1 MIGLSLGQ
9 GQGAG
14 HFLVSSLGLAMSF
27 GAHFP
32 TGGHLGGAAASSPSA
47 GGGGGGAKHSF
58 SVLAHLGCLSQ
69 AAKSSLVGQSSL
81 LGTQIGG
88 IGRGHPSSVFGASSI
103 LHIFIP
109 LGQRGFWHGL
119 GHFFPSISTN
129 FGTHFPLGGHAFS
142 AGGGGG
148 PGRGGLKQSC
158 SVSLHLGWQSSWAA
172 TKPMTRAHN
181 KYIFILSKF
190 DSIRLELIS
199 SDLSDVTD
207 DTEYCS

>member
-1 MIGLSLGQ
+1 
-9 GQGAG
+9 
-14 HFLVSSLGLAMSF
+14 MSF

-32 TGGHLGGAAASSPSA
+32 TGGHLGGAGASSPTA
-47 GGGGGGAKHSF
+47 GGGGGGAKHNF

-69 AAKSSLVGQSSL
+69 AAKSFLVGQSFL
-81 LGTQIGG
+81 LGAQIGG
-88 IGRGHPSSVFGASSI
+88 RGRGHPSSVFGTSSI
-103 LHIFIP
+103 LQILIP

-129 FGTHFPLGGHAFS
+129 FGTHLPLGGHAWRSSS

-158 SVSLHLGWQSSWAA
+158 SVSLQGLGLGQSSWAA
-172 TKPMTRAHN
+172 TKPMTRAHS

-190 DSIRLELIS
+190 GSCPLY
-199 SDLSDVTD
+199 DLSCYRQT
-207 DTEYCS
+207 CPM